1 MGRQYRPPRSG
12 GSPSVSGGSA
22 LQFVGP
28 AVVTSSSV
36 LTVIP
41 NYGVT
46 DISTWAAGDYVL
58 DAPSSGVEK
67 TIICA
72 SSSSTAKVILMSTA
86 QPGTIKING
95 DGTAHT
101 RITFNATVG
110 QCVSLVGQNSTSWI
124 VRSMHPPTAVNSTG
138 IVTATS

>member
-1 MGRQYRPPRSG
+1 MGRQYRPPRAG
-12 GSPSVSGGSA
+12 GSPGGHGASA
-22 LQFVGP
+22 VPFVGP

-36 LTVIP
+36 ITVIP

-58 DAPSSGVEK
+58 DAPSQGVTK

-72 SSSSTAKVILMSTA
+72 SSSSTAKVILTSTG
-86 QPGTIKING
+86 QPSTIKVGG
-95 DGTAHT
+95 DGSAFT

-110 QCVSLVGQNSTSWI
+110 QALSLVGQNSTMWI
-124 VRSMHPPTAVNSTG
+124 VTAMHPPTAANSTG
-138 IVTATS
+138 IVLATS